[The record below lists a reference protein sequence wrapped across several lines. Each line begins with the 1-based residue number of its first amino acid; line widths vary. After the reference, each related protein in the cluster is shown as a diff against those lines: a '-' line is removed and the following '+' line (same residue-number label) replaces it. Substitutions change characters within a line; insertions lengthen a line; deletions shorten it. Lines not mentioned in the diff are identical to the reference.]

1 MDVGIW
7 VPERLA
13 AGQPKMAD
21 WVLERLKE
29 ELGNVEY

>member
-13 AGQPKMAD
+13 GGWSNMTD
-21 WVLERLKE
+21 WVLERLKV
-29 ELGNVEY
+29 ELRNVG

>member
-13 AGQPKMAD
+13 CGCSKMTD
-21 WVLERLKE
+21 WVLERLKV
-29 ELGNVEY
+29 ELGNVG